1 MLGTTFASVAMI
13 IGFVAVAIYVMCK
26 AYSQKYKE

>member
-1 MLGTTFASVAMI
+1 MQGTTFASVALLV
-13 IGFVAVAIYVMCK
+13 GFVVVAIYVMCK